1 MNNPKKFN
9 TSHFKINGPIRNQIE
24 MHINSL
30 DMLLPRDHKAR
41 GIWEFVD
48 QMDTRA
54 CFVNIKTFFGKTGRS
69 ATSPK
74 ILFALWLYS
83 ILDGNTSARK
93 LEELCKNHNVYKW
106 LAGGVSINRTMLAE
120 FRSIDPMI
128 FEDLL
133 TSCLAVMLQAG
144 LINDTDFAQDGTRI
158 KANAGFNSYRRE
170 ETLQALKAEIKAYIK
185 QLNAENIDCT
195 NAHAKREKAREARIA
210 NERLSRVEEALKTL
224 EKERDLKESNGKSY
238 SEPPTDEDLKN
249 VRVSTTDPDVRKM
262 KMGDGGYRLAYN
274 VQFATGLDSRAIYG
288 VDVVT
293 TLDPGTSPRMMCKVH
308 SRLEK
313 LCMSP
318 AENWI
323 ADAAFS
329 AKEDVNVNAELFPS
343 CRYFAPPKP
352 REGIDPKKHRRS
364 DSEAIKK
371 WRDMIG
377 TDEVEDLYKLRCS
390 TAEFSNAQV
399 KNQGLREFSV
409 RGLFKV
415 KGMAILHAIA
425 QNVSRYLGLIMQKK
439 AEVLI

>member
-1 MNNPKKFN
+1 
-9 TSHFKINGPIRNQIE
+9 
-24 MHINSL
+24 
-30 DMLLPRDHKAR
+30 MLIPCDHKAR
-41 GIWEFVD
+41 NIWEFVD
-48 QMDTRA
+48 QMDTRP
-54 CFVNIKTFFGKTGRS
+54 CFVNVNTFFGKAGRS

-74 ILFALWLYS
+74 VLFALWLYS

-93 LEELCKNHNVYKW
+93 LDELCKYHNVYKW

-120 FRSIDPMI
+120 FRSIDPMN

-170 ETLQALKAEIKAYIK
+170 EALQALKAEIKAYIK
-185 QLNAENIDCT
+185 QLNEENIVCST
-195 NAHAKREKAREARIA
+195 NHTNREKAKEARIA
-210 NERLSRVEEALKTL
+210 NERLSRVEEALQTL
-224 EKERDLKESNGKSY
+224 EKERDLKEINGKNNNKL
-238 SEPPTDEDLKN
+238 PTDEDLQN
-249 VRVSTTDPDVRKM
+249 VRASTTDPDVRKM
-262 KMGDGGYRLAYN
+262 RMGDGGYRLAYN

-293 TLDPGTSPRMMCKVH
+293 TLDPGTSPIMMCKVH

-313 LCMSP
+313 LSMFP

-323 ADAAFS
+323 ADAAYS
-329 AKEDVNVNAELFPS
+329 AKEDVNVTAELFPN

-352 REGIDPKKHRRS
+352 GKGIDPKKHRRS

-377 TDEVEDLYKLRCS
+377 TEEVEDLYKLRCS

-415 KGMAILHAIA
+415 KGMALLHAIA
-425 QNVSRYLGLIMQKK
+425 QNISRYLNLIMQKK
-439 AEVLI
+439 AEVFV